1 METVPENQKLLKQ
14 GLETM
19 GINLSPEQQT
29 RLLDYLALMRKWNK
43 AYNLTAVTDPEQMV
57 IRHLLD
63 SLSILP
69 FIGES
74 PVLDV
79 GSGAGL
85 PGIPLAIALPQ
96 HTFILLDSNGKKT
109 RFLTQARIDL
119 GLKNVEV
126 VHSRIEDFQPKQAI
140 AIVTC
145 RAFAALDA
153 ILDST
158 RHLVTSTTRILAMKA
173 KQEAT
178 ELPAGY
184 EQVASHQL
192 DVAFLDEPRCLIEI
206 KRVGS
211 ESSHL

>member
-1 METVPENQKLLKQ
+1 MEDARLLQQ

-19 GINLSPEQQT
+19 GIQLSPAQQAS
-29 RLLDYLALMRKWNK
+29 LLDYLALMRKWNR
-43 AYNLTAVTDPEQMV
+43 AYNLTSITDSEQMV

-69 FIGES
+69 FIGSS

-96 HTFILLDSNGKKT
+96 YHFILLDSNGKKT

-119 GLKNVEV
+119 GLHNVEV
-126 VHSRIEDFQPKQAI
+126 VHARVEDFQPKLPL

-145 RAFAALDA
+145 RAFAALAA

-158 RHLVTSTTRILAMKA
+158 RHLITSTTRVLAMKA
-173 KQEAT
+173 KEEDT

-192 DVAFLDEPRCLIEI
+192 DVAFLDEPRRLIEI
-206 KRVGS
+206 KRIGT
-211 ESSHL
+211 ESSQL

>member
-1 METVPENQKLLKQ
+1 METERLLQQ

-19 GINLSPEQQT
+19 GLDVSVAQQA
-29 RLLDYLALMRKWNK
+29 RLMEYLALMRKWNK
-43 AYNLTAVTDPEQMV
+43 AYNLTAITDLEQMV

-69 FIGES
+69 FIGSS

-85 PGIPLAIALPQ
+85 PGIPLAIALPGQ
-96 HTFILLDSNGKKT
+96 HFILLDSNGKKT
-109 RFLTQARIDL
+109 RFLTQSKIDL
-119 GLKNVEV
+119 GLKNVDI
-126 VHSRIEDFQPKQAI
+126 VHTRVEEFQPEVPL

-145 RAFAALDA
+145 HAFAALDT

-158 RHLVTSTTRILAMKA
+158 RHLLTSATRILAMKA
-173 KQEAT
+173 KQEHVI
-178 ELPAGY
+178 LPEGY

-192 DVAFLDEPRCLIEI
+192 AVAFLDEARLLIEI
-206 KRVGS
+206 KMS
-211 ESSHL
+211 

>member
-1 METVPENQKLLKQ
+1 MELVPENQKLLKQ
-14 GLETM
+14 GLEIM

-29 RLLDYLALMRKWNK
+29 RLLDYLALMRKWNQ
-43 AYNLTAVTDPEQMV
+43 AYNLTSITDPEQMV

-69 FIGES
+69 FIGSS

-109 RFLTQARIDL
+109 RFLTQAKIDL
-119 GLKNVEV
+119 GLKNIQV
-126 VHSRIEDFQPKQAI
+126 VHSRVENFHPQHSI

-158 RHLVTSTTRILAMKA
+158 RHLVTSSTRVLAMKA
-173 KQEAT
+173 KEEQVS
-178 ELPAGY
+178 LPAGY
-184 EQVASHQL
+184 EQAASYEL
-192 DVAFLDEPRCLIEI
+192 DVAFLDEPRRLIEI
-206 KRVGS
+206 RPI
-211 ESSHL
+211 

>member
-1 METVPENQKLLKQ
+1 MESEHLLQQ
-14 GLETM
+14 GLKTM
-19 GINLSPEQQT
+19 GLDVSAAQQS
-29 RLLDYLALMRKWNK
+29 RLMDYLALMRKWNK
-43 AYNLTAVTDPEQMV
+43 AYNLTAITDSEQMV

-69 FIGES
+69 FIGSS

-96 HTFILLDSNGKKT
+96 HDFILLDSNGKKT

-119 GLKNVEV
+119 ALKNVQV
-126 VHSRIEDFQPKQAI
+126 VHARVEDFQPKIPLAV
-140 AIVTC
+140 VTC
-145 RAFAALDA
+145 RAFAALAA

-158 RHLVTSTTRILAMKA
+158 RHLVTSSTRILDIKA

-184 EQVASHQL
+184 EQVAIHQL
-192 DVAFLDEPRCLIEI
+192 DVAFLDEPRLLIEI
-206 KRVGS
+206 KRV
-211 ESSHL
+211 

>member
-1 METVPENQKLLKQ
+1 MESARLLQQ
-14 GLETM
+14 GLQTM
-19 GINLSPEQQT
+19 GIQLSPAQQSS
-29 RLLDYLALMRKWNK
+29 LLDYLALMRKWNQ
-43 AYNLTAVTDPEQMV
+43 AYNLTAIVDPEQMV

-69 FIGES
+69 FIGAS

-109 RFLTQARIDL
+109 RFLTQAKIDL

-126 VHSRIEDFQPKQAI
+126 VHNRIENFQPKQPVAI
-140 AIVTC
+140 ITC

-158 RHLVTSTTRILAMKA
+158 RHLVTSNTRVLAMKA
-173 KQEAT
+173 KEEST

-184 EQVASHQL
+184 EQVASHEL
-192 DVAFLDEPRCLIEI
+192 YVAFLDEPRLLIEI
-206 KRVGS
+206 KK
-211 ESSHL
+211 L

>member
-1 METVPENQKLLKQ
+1 MESEDLLQQ
-14 GLETM
+14 GLQTM
-19 GINLSPEQQT
+19 GLNLTGAQQS
-29 RLLDYLALMRKWNK
+29 RLMDYLALMRKWNK

-63 SLSILP
+63 SLSIAP
-69 FIGES
+69 FIGSS

-96 HTFILLDSNGKKT
+96 HHFILLDSNGKKT

-126 VHSRIEDFQPKQAI
+126 VHARVEDFEPKLPV

-145 RAFAALDA
+145 RAFAALGA

-158 RHLVTSTTRILAMKA
+158 RHLLTSTTRVLAMKA
-173 KQEAT
+173 KQEDT

-184 EQVASHQL
+184 EQVASHEL
-192 DVAFLDEPRCLIEI
+192 YVAFLDEPRRLIEI
-206 KRVGS
+206 KRVGI
-211 ESSHL
+211 ESSQL

>member
-1 METVPENQKLLKQ
+1 MESERLLQQ
-14 GLETM
+14 GLHTM
-19 GINLSPEQQT
+19 GIVLSASQQAS
-29 RLLDYLALMRKWNK
+29 LLDYLALMTKWNR
-43 AYNLTAVTDPEQMV
+43 AYNLTAITDAEQMV

-85 PGIPLAIALPQ
+85 PGIPLAIALP
-96 HTFILLDSNGKKT
+96 HHDFILLDSNGKKT
-109 RFLTQARIDL
+109 RFLTQAKIDL
-119 GLKNVEV
+119 GLNNVQV
-126 VHSRIEDFQPKQAI
+126 VHSRIEDFQPPQPV

-173 KQEAT
+173 KQEQGT
-178 ELPAGY
+178 LPAGY
-184 EQVASHQL
+184 EQVAIHEL
-192 DVAFLDEPRCLIEI
+192 DVAFLNEPRRLIEI
-206 KRVGS
+206 KPI
-211 ESSHL
+211 